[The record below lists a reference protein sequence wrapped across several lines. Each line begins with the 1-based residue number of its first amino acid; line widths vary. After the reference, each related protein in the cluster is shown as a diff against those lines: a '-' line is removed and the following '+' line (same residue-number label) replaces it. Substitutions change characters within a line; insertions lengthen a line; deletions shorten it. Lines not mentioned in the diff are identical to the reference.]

1 MKASELRE
9 MSDDQL
15 KATLKDTAE
24 SLFRLSMQAQTE
36 RLDAPSE
43 LSKQRRLI
51 ARIKTIQHERLA
63 ASVTEEVAT

>member
-43 LSKQRRLI
+43 LANQRKLI
-51 ARIKTIQHERLA
+51 ARIKTIQNERLA
-63 ASVTEEVAT
+63 ATPSEEAAS